1 MSAGSKT
8 EELENRIVALE
19 RQVSLMETNLSLMGS
34 VIEELT
40 KRLTA
45 ASHDLGQTDFVMNGD
60 DGEVADDTS
69 LLKEVF
75 LERKKAD
82 G

>member
-1 MSAGSKT
+1 MAIESR
-8 EELENRIVALE
+8 LDDLE
-19 RQVSLMETNLSLMGS
+19 RRIET
-34 VIEELT
+34 IERNQARMVAIIEDLT
-40 KRLTA
+40 NRLTA

-60 DGEVADDTS
+60 NGEVADDTS